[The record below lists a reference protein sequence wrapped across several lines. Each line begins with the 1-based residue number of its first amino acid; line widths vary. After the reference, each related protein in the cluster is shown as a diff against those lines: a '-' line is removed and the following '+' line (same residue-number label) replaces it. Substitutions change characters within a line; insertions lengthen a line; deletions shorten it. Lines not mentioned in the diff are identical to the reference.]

1 MLNQLLKN
9 YRVILGSASPR
20 RKQLLKNLDI
30 DFTIM
35 PVDINEN
42 YPNDLPLTK
51 VPEYLSQK
59 KAKAFESLIQPD
71 WIIITADTVVIADNQ
86 IIGKPHTKEKA
97 KQMLEILSGKTHLVV
112 TGVTIK
118 TINLSKTFSSTTKV
132 WFKKLEPQ
140 EIEYY
145 VEKYKP
151 LDKAGAYGI
160 QEWIGYIG
168 IERIDGSYYNVVG
181 LPVQK
186 IYTEL
191 KSLLKTLEQK

>member
-42 YPNDLPLTK
+42 YPNGLPLTK

-132 WFKKLEPQ
+132 WFKKLESQ